1 MRIDGDASMRQGMRG
16 TMLGGRFFGGSAPVA
31 GVADFLAETSAAT
44 LLRQWFGDAA
54 LLAMLTGP
62 DALEVLQEAID
73 RDIVAIDALL
83 SRQLDAVLHNEKLR
97 RLEGSWRG
105 LFWLVDGFVQDKL
118 VKVRLLNARWV
129 EISRDFQRASEFD
142 QSALFRI
149 IHEQEFGM
157 PGGEPYGMLVADYE
171 VRPSPSASQ
180 PVDDVPVLER
190 LAEVGAASFCP
201 VVLPVSPEFF
211 GLDSYHEARPATAF
225 SALFRGPEKQR
236 WARLAQR
243 EETRFLGLVLPRTL
257 GRRRWAADGTRA
269 DRFRYS
275 EDAGRP
281 DQRVWTAAVYA
292 FASVAAR
299 SFARYHWPADVRG
312 AEPGWDATGG
322 VVETLPHERFRADPP
337 GPPPRPPLE
346 LSLTDEQEREAADA
360 GLIALCGLEG
370 LPEASFGAAPSIH
383 RPPRMTSEV
392 ANANQRL
399 SAQFNSMLCVSRF
412 AHVVKLMGR
421 DMVGSFLNPEDVE
434 TRLQA
439 WLNSHVSGLA
449 GGGDAASRYPLRD
462 ARVEVREQIGKPGIY
477 GCTVILQPHYQ
488 LDDVGASFR
497 LLTELTGPR
506 EAA

>member
-1 MRIDGDASMRQGMRG
+1 MSMRIDGPASMRGI
-16 TMLGGRFFGGSAPVA
+16 MLGGAFYRRSSMDWTEYARQLRRMGEAA
-31 GVADFLAETSAAT
+31 FLV
-44 LLRQWFGDAA
+44 LWFGEARLRA
-54 LLAMLTGP
+54 ILAGP

-73 RDIVAIDALL
+73 RDIVAIDALMA
-83 SRQLDAVLHNEKLR
+83 RQLDQVLHEDKLR
-97 RLEGSWRG
+97 KLEGAWRG

-118 VKVRLLNARWV
+118 TKVRILNARRREV
-129 EISRDFQRASEFD
+129 ERDFQRASEFD

-157 PGGEPYGMLVADYE
+157 PGGEPYGMLVVDYE
-171 VRPSPSASQ
+171 VHPSPSATE
-180 PVDDVPVLER
+180 PVDDVPLLER
-190 LAEVGAASFCP
+190 LSEVAAASFCP

-211 GLDSYHEARPATAF
+211 GLDSYHEARPITAF

-243 EETRFLGLVLPRTL
+243 DETRFVGLVLPRTL
-257 GRRRWAADGTRA
+257 GRRRWSADGTRA
-269 DRFRYS
+269 DRFRYA
-275 EDAGRP
+275 EDAGRA
-281 DQRVWTAAVYA
+281 DQRVWTSAVYS

-312 AEPGWDATGG
+312 AEPGWDAMGG

-346 LSLTDEQEREAADA
+346 VSLTDEQEREASDA
-360 GLIALCGLEG
+360 GLIAFCGLEG
-370 LPEASFGAAPSIH
+370 LPEASFGAVPSIH
-383 RPPRMTSEV
+383 RPPRMTTEL

-421 DMVGSFLNPEDVE
+421 DMVGGFLTPEDVE

-439 WLNSHVSGLA
+439 WLNSHISGLA
-449 GGGDAASRYPLRD
+449 GGGDVASRYPLRD
-462 ARVEVREQIGKPGIY
+462 ARVEVRELIGKPGVY
-477 GCTVILQPHYQ
+477 GCTVVLQPHYQ